1 MKLHK
6 ELIDQIWLPYPVPV
20 PGTVRYLAGYQ
31 KWSDYPSGYPVD
43 S

>member
-6 ELIDQIWLPYPVPV
+6 VLIDQIWLPYPVP
-20 PGTVRYLAGYQ
+20 GTGRYLAGYQ
-31 KWSDYPSGYPVD
+31 KWSDYPSGYPVE